1 MPGAL
6 SIVSRNEEFAESYDR
21 SQLSNRPELMTV
33 IVTCV
38 DARVDPAHFAGLELG
53 DAMVIRALG
62 GRITDPVGR
71 QVATLSELV
80 RVVTGEP
87 LLEIVLVHHTACGTG
102 RFADPD
108 IAEQLAAGLGVEPGD
123 ISSLAV
129 TDPFATVKADLA
141 KLASIQGIPAAMV
154 GSGYVYDIATG
165 RLEEVVPPGPLA
177 R

>member
-6 SIVSRNEEFAESYDR
+6 SIVSRNEEFAESFDG
-21 SQLSNRPELMTV
+21 STIPNRPQLMTV

-87 LLEIVLVHHTACGTG
+87 LLEVVLVHHTSCGTG
-102 RFADPD
+102 RFAEPE
-108 IAEQLAAGLGVEPGD
+108 IAAQLAAGLGVDPSY

-129 TDPFATVKADLA
+129 TDPAATVRADLA
-141 KLASIQGIPAAMV
+141 KLGGIQGIPASMV
-154 GSGYVYDIATG
+154 GSGYVYDVATG
-165 RLEEVVPPGPLA
+165 LLEEIVAPGPLPA
-177 R
+177 

>member
-21 SQLSNRPELMTV
+21 AELSNRPELMTV

-87 LLEIVLVHHTACGTG
+87 LLEIVLVHHTACGTS
-102 RFADPD
+102 RFAEPE
-108 IAEQLAAGLGVEPGD
+108 IAALIAAGLGVEPSY

-129 TDPFATVKADLA
+129 TDPFETVKADLA
-141 KLASIQGIPAAMV
+141 KLATIQGIPSAMV
-154 GSGYVYDIATG
+154 GSGYVYDIDTG
-165 RLEEVVPPGPLA
+165 RLEEVVPPGPLGA
-177 R
+177 

>member
-87 LLEIVLVHHTACGTG
+87 LLEIVLVHHTACGTA
-102 RFADPD
+102 RFADPR
-108 IAEQLAAGLGVEPGD
+108 IAELIAAGLGVEPSY

-129 TDPFATVKADLA
+129 TDPFETVKADLA
-141 KLASIQGIPAAMV
+141 KLASIKGIPSAMV
-154 GSGYVYDIATG
+154 ASGYVYDIATG
-165 RLEEVVPPGPLA
+165 LLEEVVPHGPLA
-177 R
+177 P